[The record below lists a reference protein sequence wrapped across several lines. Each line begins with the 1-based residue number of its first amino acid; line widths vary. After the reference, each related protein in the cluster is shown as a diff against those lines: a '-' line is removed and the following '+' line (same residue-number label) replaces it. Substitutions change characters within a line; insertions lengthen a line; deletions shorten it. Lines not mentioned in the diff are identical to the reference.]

1 MLHKIFAAMAAAAIV
16 TTTVAVS
23 PADAARKERQYRSNT
38 TSLDGR
44 NTGRPRTCGHDSYVY
59 DSRGVP
65 MGPYCH

>member
-1 MLHKIFAAMAAAAIV
+1 MLHKIFAAVAAVAVMASAI
-16 TTTVAVS
+16 AVS
-23 PADAARKERQYRSNT
+23 PADAARKERQYRSQT

-44 NTGRPRTCGHDSYVY
+44 NTGRPRTCGHDTYVY